1 MCVEQEE
8 KARLIPESFS
18 LMSNKCCYLLMKLR
32 VPKAGNGI
40 KIIEF

>member
-18 LMSNKCCYLLMKLR
+18 LMSNKCYLLMKLR

>member
-8 KARLIPESFS
+8 KACLLTESFS
-18 LMSNKCCYLLMKLR
+18 LMSNKCCYLLMKLH
-32 VPKAGNGI
+32 VPKAKNGI

>member
-1 MCVEQEE
+1 MEQEE
-8 KARLIPESFS
+8 KACLLTESFS
-18 LMSNKCCYLLMKLR
+18 LMSNEYCYLLMKLH